1 MVHVSCCGNLH
12 VAVSSPVIRFT
23 IVTYLTEV
31 RYMLLAV
38 IAEGLF
44 DCEKVNSLKYLK
56 VWVVGNVFR
65 YFANVIILYI
75 ILFPLVNRMMKH
87 ARWEGHPIIGHW
99 ILMAFVSIF
108 MLLFVIMWNY
118 NLIHGVTGQKTTD
131 SKYGIE
137 ATYITLYLVAALYTA
152 GHLLSSRIQ
161 IMKIKA
167 STQVRRNTPIFSVS
181 KSHD

>member
-1 MVHVSCCGNLH
+1 M
-12 VAVSSPVIRFT
+12 F
-23 IVTYLTEV
+23 
-31 RYMLLAV
+31 LAV

-56 VWVVGNVFR
+56 LWVAGNIFH

-99 ILMAFVSIF
+99 ILIAFVSIF
-108 MLLFVIMWNY
+108 MFLFVIMWNY

-131 SKYGIE
+131 PKYGIE
-137 ATYITLYLVAALYTA
+137 ATYVTLYFVAALYTA
-152 GHLLSSRIQ
+152 GHVMSSRVQ
-161 IMKIKA
+161 AMRIKV
-167 STQVRRNTPIFSVS
+167 SGQVRRNTPIFCVS